1 MELKFDPKNPKYE
14 YITEESQAE
23 IAIQKLEKEP
33 IIGLDIESTG
43 FDPYTNKV
51 LLIQVGAPDFTYIFD
66 ARVLHLKENERFKAL
81 LENPKTIKLMQNG
94 KFDYGFLKYHFG
106 IEVANIFDAMLAEG
120 VLTAGLKGGMGL
132 ISLRTLVNQYL
143 EIDLDKETRKTF
155 ENYTGKI
162 TEQQLIYSA
171 LDTLMLFP
179 IFEQQVEKLKNE
191 QLVNIA
197 KLEFAVTRVV
207 AEMELKGIFINVPRW
222 REIIVSLKEKRNKF
236 ANDFQEAIRSFYL
249 MNGTDLFGNSVDAI
263 NINSQ
268 VQLMDLF
275 NNRLGLN
282 VPSTGDNIL
291 AGLDH
296 SVAKILRDYRGY
308 EKLISAF
315 GESLLEKVNKVTG
328 RLHPD
333 FIQLGAATGRF
344 SCQNP
349 NLQQIPRNSAEAP
362 FRECFTPAPGYKLVV
377 TDYSAME
384 MRILAD
390 VSGDEKLIKAVDES
404 DVHAF
409 TASLMFNKEYSPDF
423 KKKYPDLRQAAK
435 IINFGLMY
443 GMGPSSLAR
452 QIGVTPEVGKEYL
465 DKYFTIFPHVR
476 KFLDTVGKNAISRGW
491 SKTPAGRK
499 RWYSIPDK
507 SDPEY
512 TRKISQ
518 IQREAKNH
526 PIQGTNADVIKYAL
540 VFLHDRL
547 KKEGI
552 DGFVTHTVHDEVVCE
567 VREDQAQDWSK
578 LQQEEMIRA
587 GELIIKRVP
596 VKSEPFVGDV
606 WEH

>member
-1 MELKFDPKNPKYE
+1 VELKFDPKNPKYQ
-14 YITEESQAE
+14 YITEDSE
-23 IAIQKLEKEP
+23 IENSLEKLEKES
-33 IIGLDIESTG
+33 IIAIDLESTG
-43 FDPYTNKV
+43 FDPYTSKV
-51 LLIQVGAPDFTYIFD
+51 LLIQLGTPEISYIFD

-81 LENPKTIKLMQNG
+81 MENPKTIKLMQNG

-106 IEVANIFDAMLAEG
+106 IEIANIFDVMLAEG
-120 VLTAGLKGGMGL
+120 ILTAGLKGSMGL
-132 ISLRTLVNQYL
+132 ISLRNLVSQYL
-143 EIDLDKETRKTF
+143 ETDLEKETRKTF

-207 AEMELKGIFINVPRW
+207 AEMELRGIFINVSRW
-222 REIIVSLKEKRNKF
+222 RDIIASLKEKRNKY
-236 ANDFQEAIRSFYL
+236 AYDFQESIRQYYAT
-249 MNGTDLFGNSVDAI
+249 NGIDLFGNSVDAI

-275 NNRLGLN
+275 NNRLGLD

-291 AGLDH
+291 ATIEH
-296 SVAKILRDYRGY
+296 PVAKILRDYRGY

-349 NLQQIPRNSAEAP
+349 NLQQIPRNSEEAP
-362 FRECFTPAPGYKLVV
+362 FRECFIPAPGYKLVV
-377 TDYSAME
+377 TDYSSME

-390 VSGDEKLIKAVDES
+390 VSGDQKLIQAVNDS
-404 DVHAF
+404 DVHSF
-409 TASLMFNKEYSPDF
+409 TAALMFNKEYSADF

-443 GMGPSSLAR
+443 GMGPGSLAR

-465 DKYFTIFPHVR
+465 DKYFKIFPHVR
-476 KFLDTVGKNAISRGW
+476 SFLDTVAKNAVSKGW

-499 RWYSIPDK
+499 RWYNIPDK
-507 SDPEY
+507 SEPDY
-512 TRKISQ
+512 NRRISQ

-526 PIQGTNADVIKYAL
+526 PIQGTNADVTKYAL
-540 VFLHDRL
+540 VFMKDRL
-547 KKEGI
+547 KKEGV

-567 VREDQAQDWSK
+567 VREDQAQDWSL

-587 GELIIKRVP
+587 GELIIKKVP